1 MRRPKTKTLRHKFIV
16 ALVQL
21 RRLSDN
27 ELYTCIFIYS
37 LSAGVQFSF
46 GTVSPVSPS
55 DGSEATAEQAVLDL
69 AVPVVIT
76 IEPSNSFLQSDTIV
90 TVSVSSGNA
99 TGRFIILVTYMHLHH
114 VYSPLYFFHLQ
125 RVKTLLC
132 CEMK

>member
-21 RRLSDN
+21 DAFQTMS
-27 ELYTCIFIYS
+27 YTCTFVYS
-37 LSAGVQFSF
+37 LSAGIQFSF

-55 DGSEATAEQAVLDL
+55 DGSEATSGQSILDL